1 MPGPH
6 VWFCHADCGTQYS
19 HRFWREQALEVTA
32 GQTCRVAPPR
42 PPSAS
47 ADNVERKREKACP
60 QLTCLF
66 ALIKFI
72 GVTATPD
79 FKKNHFSSSLG
90 CSTGPG
96 GGRPGAE
103 SSSVPA
109 PASGLSAGH

>member
-60 QLTCLF
+60 GFPVPSLPVCLR
-66 ALIKFI
+66 
-72 GVTATPD
+72 
-79 FKKNHFSSSLG
+79 SLNL
-90 CSTGPG
+90 
-96 GGRPGAE
+96 
-103 SSSVPA
+103 
-109 PASGLSAGH
+109 SG